1 MEIKSEANTALSSV
15 SEGEILSHI
24 ALPFQKPAIT
34 KLTFNYGSRL
44 L

>member
-15 SEGEILSHI
+15 SEEEILSHI
-24 ALPFQKPAIT
+24 ALPSQKPIT